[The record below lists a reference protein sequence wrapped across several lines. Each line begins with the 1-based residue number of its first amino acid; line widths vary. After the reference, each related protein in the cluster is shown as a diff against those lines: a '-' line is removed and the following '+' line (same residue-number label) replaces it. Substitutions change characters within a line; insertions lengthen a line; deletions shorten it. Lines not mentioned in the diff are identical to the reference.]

1 MSLAHQTLGSQHSAA
16 LEASP
21 CWTFGSWD
29 TQRTWSFCI
38 SPESCKQGELRNPI
52 CAHGTLVLSLSRAE
66 TSAEHKPRG
75 SHQRP
80 DLYIQLWVHKLGF
93 ALKFVSGARPL
104 IWLQRVLPILSPVTE
119 PAAALAV
126 RGVDRCFILEF
137 GMTVQRNKV
146 TQGQVLVNSD
156 VESKVNCISWFFL
169 CIKRTPGSKE
179 NGKVDAIWT
188 HGWALCD
195 EAGAFQPG
203 TRCEGQVATMAS
215 PKAAGWG
222 WVPSGEIC
230 GGRNRSSLTSLP
242 TIAIWFSSY
251 SEKGG

>member
-104 IWLQRVLPILSPVTE
+104 IWLQRVLPILSPVTA

-156 VESKVNCISWFFL
+156 VESKVNCISWFFFMYQ
-169 CIKRTPGSKE
+169 K
-179 NGKVDAIWT
+179 N
-188 HGWALCD
+188 
-195 EAGAFQPG
+195 
-203 TRCEGQVATMAS
+203 TR
-215 PKAAGWG
+215 
-222 WVPSGEIC
+222 I
-230 GGRNRSSLTSLP
+230 
-242 TIAIWFSSY
+242 
-251 SEKGG
+251 